1 VRKSDVRNRCL
12 RVDEI
17 VARIPYSVTRPG
29 VDYRDLPVY
38 SLAEAVAFLD
48 IPNSTLRWWLFGG
61 FAGQNRK
68 WLAPLIQRPQG
79 SDDLISYNNLAELH
93 ILSVTTK
100 THNVKL
106 RAVRDAVDN
115 VTRDF
120 PSPHPL
126 LSKAFYTD
134 GRDLF
139 VKTIQQT
146 INVTRQGQLALKPI
160 LDLYLE
166 RIVRDD
172 NFLPTKIYPV
182 TRGQKTGKVVSIV
195 PTVSSG
201 RPIIDGYGIPV
212 SSVWN
217 RFRGG
222 DSPDFLAQDYEVP
235 LEKIRGALTYVEHY
249 AAAA

>member
-1 VRKSDVRNRCL
+1 
-12 RVDEI
+12 
-17 VARIPYSVTRPG
+17 VARIPYSVARPG

-38 SLAEAVAFLD
+38 SMAEAVAFLD
-48 IPNSTLRWWLFGG
+48 VPNATLRWWLFGG
-61 FAGQNRK
+61 FAGPNRK
-68 WLAPLIQRPQG
+68 WNAPLIERPEG
-79 SDDLISYNNLAELH
+79 SDDLISFYNLAELH

-100 THNVKL
+100 THKVKL
-106 RAVRDAVDN
+106 RAVRAAVDN
-115 VTRDF
+115 IKRDF
-120 PSPHPL
+120 PSKHPL

-139 VKTIQQT
+139 VKTIEQT

-182 TRGQKTGKVVSIV
+182 TRGQTTSKVVSII

-201 RPIIDGYGIPV
+201 RPVIDGYGIPV
-212 SSVWN
+212 SSIWS
-217 RFRGG
+217 RYRGG
-222 DSPDFLAQDYEVP
+222 DSRDLLANDYEVP
-235 LEKIRGALTYVEHY
+235 IDKIKGAINYVEHY